1 MTRFYTELIIAVAI
15 ISALL
20 VWGSPAKAQMWCG
33 EHKKVA
39 SHLSEAFGEAPSS
52 MGLANNGSVVQV
64 FTSVD
69 GTWTIIATTPGGLS
83 CLLASG
89 EAWQKLEKAKPA
101 KSKRQFPA
109 TPASESKQA
118 TVGTERVIQ
127 VVCVQEGID
136 AFYVATLEGSRMI
149 ETVLDILFKR
159 GACLYS
165 TNGWKVKLKALYKSY
180 KDYEGAG
187 VELWEIETTGRAAYT
202 WNYMGK

>member
-33 EHKKVA
+33 EHKKVV
-39 SHLSEAFGEAPSS
+39 SHLSERFGEAPSS

-69 GTWTIIATTPGGLS
+69 GTWTIVATTPGGLS
-83 CLLASG
+83 CLVASG
-89 EAWQKLEKAKPA
+89 EAWQKLDKVKPT

-109 TPASESKQA
+109 TPAFAGNQGV
-118 TVGTERVIQ
+118 VGTKRVIG

-136 AFYVATLEGSRMI
+136 AFYEATLESPRVI

-159 GACLYS
+159 GACLYNR
-165 TNGWKVKLKALYKSY
+165 NGWKVKLKALYKSY
-180 KDYEGAG
+180 KDYEGAS
-187 VELWEIETTGRAAYT
+187 VELWEVETTGRAAYT
-202 WNYMGK
+202 WNYIGK